1 MDRTKHFSAARK
13 DTEIIRISRKTQGT
27 AFLAKATYPL
37 KTSVNS
43 NNYDNNNM
51 VQRRHLKVL
60 PFQLA
65 LRTVII

>member
-1 MDRTKHFSAARK
+1 MDRTKHFSVARK